1 SDRDAQVFKKYSQ
14 MKLQIKREALEKL
27 NRRASEVP
35 PRVVN
40 LLAQSRY
47 SERIWHGFGRVEAGN
62 HESKWSRSWK
72 VL

>member
-1 SDRDAQVFKKYSQ
+1 

-62 HESKWSRSWK
+62 HESEWS
-72 VL
+72 